1 MSKEKKEKQIPAF
14 RVEPE
19 IHEKLSEIAQRENRT
34 LSSLI
39 GYIIK
44 KFLEKF
50 ENEKT
55 SK

>member
-14 RVEPE
+14 RVESE
-19 IHEKLSEIAQRENRT
+19 IHEKLLEIAQRENRT
-34 LSSLI
+34 LSSLV
-39 GYIIK
+39 GYIVK
-44 KFLEKF
+44 KFLENF